1 MLNVKG
7 MVLHQKVLESS
18 CTSDSVADD
27 VHIAPISRFQLA
39 CNVLFLTFQTRR
51 VIQLHFQLPL
61 ILDRKPRVDGVDN
74 VDAIAS
80 GYVHVLLE
88 ILATATRENLVV
100 ASLKGTISDRSH
112 ECINED
118 LFCFGWNFR
127 EIERVGNLR
136 FVESWKFA

>member
-1 MLNVKG
+1 M
-7 MVLHQKVLESS
+7 
-18 CTSDSVADD
+18 
-27 VHIAPISRFQLA
+27 
-39 CNVLFLTFQTRR
+39 
-51 VIQLHFQLPL
+51 IQLHFQLPL

-88 ILATATRENLVV
+88 IIATAARENLLV
-100 ASLKGTISDRSH
+100 ASLKGALSDRSH

-127 EIERVGNLR
+127 EIERVGFHNVVV
-136 FVESWKFA
+136 FWKFA